1 MDGIGGS
8 VFLADLDAD
17 FISPSQ
23 ACVNPLFTGIAKK
36 KSSMNNQTI
45 HTSPR
50 KISGNINTDSNNLRK
65 TGAATLSIDSSIFSG
80 IDTVVNGNKKKV
92 ARVTLNDCLACSGC
106 VTSAETVLLNSH
118 SITKLKQVLQNSRNN
133 DNTQLFVL
141 SVSPHARASI
151 AEHYKLDLTT
161 TQRALESVFKYHLG
175 FHYIFGTEGATK
187 IAREEIAAEF
197 LHRLD
202 KAQSNTTGQSA
213 EKKLKSNV
221 SVSSSIEML
230 NRIPW
235 KRPRDTVAVS
245 STEAIYT
252 DITEKY
258 THNYSIEQQ
267 PLSLPLLTSSCPGWI
282 CYAEKKCPEILPYL
296 STCKSPQQIL
306 GRVLKGYLKDKLI
319 LPAQTNIN
327 DISSNVN
334 DKEQSHVYH
343 VTLMPC
349 YDKKLEASRKDFLYG
364 SNNTPDVDLVITP
377 KEFIEMVKADGIIF
391 NDSRKITV
399 DKNSNDISLQFS
411 NTIDKKMKEFLGFE
425 APQVKVSR
433 YDETTSGS
441 SGGYLDY
448 VVRNTAL
455 KLYNMNL
462 FNVKNRLIF
471 KTGKNKDF
479 KTTEITY
486 DDKVV
491 LRFAIAYGFRN
502 IQAIVRQLKKGI
514 CKYDFIEM
522 MACPGGCLNG
532 GAQIVAEN
540 RILTKTLLEKVRL
553 LHDAHVVD
561 EDSSV
566 DDGHFSETLLSA
578 ASYHRQIFNMQPYTN
593 MSLKWFHTKYHSVAE
608 LKIETAMGGDW

>member
-1 MDGIGGS
+1 MDGFGGS

-23 ACVNPLFTGIAKK
+23 ACVNPLFTGTAKK
-36 KSSMNNQTI
+36 KGSVNDQIKQTN
-45 HTSPR
+45 PR
-50 KISGNINTDSNNLRK
+50 KKSSNINMDSKNLRK

-80 IDTVVNGNKKKV
+80 IDTVVNSNQKKV

-106 VTSAETVLLNSH
+106 VTSAETVLVTSH
-118 SITKLKQVLQNSRNN
+118 SIARLKQVLQNSRNN
-133 DNTQLFVL
+133 DNTLIFVL

-151 AEHYKLDLTT
+151 AEHYKLDLTAA
-161 TQRALESVFKYHLG
+161 QRALESVFKYHLG

-187 IAREEIAAEF
+187 VAREEVAAEF
-197 LHRLD
+197 LHRLNQEQINMVEQTA
-202 KAQSNTTGQSA
+202 K
-213 EKKLKSNV
+213 KKLKSNV
-221 SVSSSIEML
+221 SISSSIRML

-245 STEAIYT
+245 STEAIYADT
-252 DITEKY
+252 AEKY
-258 THNYSIEQQ
+258 THNYSIEHQ

-282 CYAEKKCPEILPYL
+282 CYAEKKCPEVLPYL

-319 LPAQTNIN
+319 SSAPTNIN
-327 DISSNVN
+327 DISSNIN
-334 DKEQSHVYH
+334 DTKKSHVYH

-349 YDKKLEASRKDFLYG
+349 YDKKLEASRKDFLHG

-391 NDSRKITV
+391 NDPRKIPV
-399 DKNSNDISLQFS
+399 DKNNSHISLQFS
-411 NTIDKKMKEFLGFE
+411 NNIDKKMKVFLGFE
-425 APQVKVSR
+425 ASQVKVSR

-448 VVRNTAL
+448 VLRNTAL

-479 KTTEITY
+479 KTTEISY
-486 DDKVV
+486 NDKVV

-522 MACPGGCLNG
+522 MACPSGCLNG

-540 RILTKTLLEKVRL
+540 RILTKALLEKVKM

-561 EDSSV
+561 EDSIV
-566 DDGHFSETLLSA
+566 DDECFSE
-578 ASYHRQIFNMQPYTN
+578 ASYHRQFFNMQPYTN
-593 MSLKWFHTKYHSVAE
+593 MSLKWFHTKYHSVAD
-608 LKIETAMGGDW
+608 LKLETAMGGDW